1 MGKYN
6 YTKRVELFWDID
18 EVERDVFIAV
28 SSLEKEFYIILNLEI
43 ILKKI
48 KKNHPNLNEQTSKI
62 YCEIE

>member
-43 ILKKI
+43 ILKK
-48 KKNHPNLNEQTSKI
+48 
-62 YCEIE
+62 

>member
-28 SSLEKEFYIILNLEI
+28 NSLIINFYYFKLRN
-43 ILKKI
+43 
-48 KKNHPNLNEQTSKI
+48 NT
-62 YCEIE
+62 

>member
-28 SSLEKEFYIILNLEI
+28 SSLRRNFILF
-43 ILKKI
+43 
-48 KKNHPNLNEQTSKI
+48 
-62 YCEIE
+62 